1 MNEIEFLVR
10 RILKEGYEYAEKQKE
25 EKSKNPAFTLYR
37 YTAQIQL
44 LNHLERQFLEGNL
57 YDEQD

>member
-25 EKSKNPAFTLYR
+25 EKSNNPAFTLYR
-37 YTAQIQL
+37 YTNQL
-44 LNHLERQFLEGNL
+44 RLLDHLERQFLERNEN
-57 YDEQD
+57 DKQD